1 MALPPLR
8 EMAKLLDGETRGDE
22 VLCPGPGHSGA
33 DRSLAVRLDGAAPDG
48 FIVHS
53 FAGDDP
59 ITCKDYVRQKCGLPA
74 FEAKPKAN
82 GKDKGKAGAQ
92 WKLLAEFIYRDAKS
106 DPYLRVRKYDVG
118 GKRKYVQYHLE
129 DGQWVTGK
137 PSGPRIPYW
146 LPELIAA
153 PLTAIVYFAEGEK
166 DVDSLRRIGLTATT
180 MSEGAKAP
188 WPAEATEYF
197 RDRRVVILPDADQPG
212 RQHAEK
218 IARAL
223 APVAASI
230 KIVDLYPG
238 RGDGSDVSDWLATDA
253 VGVKLI
259 KEVNGAPEWNPSAAI
274 PPAGAADEGF
284 IAELAGMKPLD
295 FARRRKAAAIK
306 LGISVGDVD
315 RLVAAARSTRT
326 VDDLAL
332 LYDHWQVETW
342 DEPVEGAALFRDLR
356 DCVNRYVIV
365 TPEQATAIALWIV
378 YSWLHEHERF
388 ATHSPILLARSP
400 EKDSG
405 KTTLLN
411 LVGFLVRRGLP
422 SVEISGPALF
432 RSIEKWNPS
441 LVVDEADDVLTDNA
455 DLRSVINSGWTRGQI
470 VIRCHPDTHDPEGFA
485 TFAPKALGM
494 KGTNLPD
501 TTLSRSLI
509 IAMKPKRKDEE
520 VADFDHLD
528 NEDFQRLRRQMLRW
542 TTDTANA
549 LAEIK
554 PEMPPG
560 FYNRRRANWRPL
572 LAIAEL
578 MDNKV
583 AGWAAALA
591 VEKVAAAEDTSVGL
605 GLLWDVRR
613 VFTRLRV
620 DRFTTTDFVAEL
632 ITLPEPSQPW
642 AIWRKEKDP
651 ITTAQ
656 VSNLLKQYNLKS
668 DSVRIPKDNK
678 KTCKGW
684 LQEWFED
691 AWERYLR
698 PAEPEAETEA
708 EKAGTNPNGEPGIS
722 ENNDLE
728 REPGTQSPI
737 FSRGVKTHP
746 KNPEHPAQ
754 R

>member
-1 MALPPLR
+1 
-8 EMAKLLDGETRGDE
+8 
-22 VLCPGPGHSGA
+22 
-33 DRSLAVRLDGAAPDG
+33 
-48 FIVHS
+48 
-53 FAGDDP
+53 
-59 ITCKDYVRQKCGLPA
+59 
-74 FEAKPKAN
+74 
-82 GKDKGKAGAQ
+82 
-92 WKLLAEFIYRDAKS
+92 
-106 DPYLRVRKYDVG
+106 
-118 GKRKYVQYHLE
+118 
-129 DGQWVTGK
+129 
-137 PSGPRIPYW
+137 
-146 LPELIAA
+146 
-153 PLTAIVYFAEGEK
+153 
-166 DVDSLRRIGLTATT
+166 

-188 WPAEATEYF
+188 WPAEAAEYF
-197 RDRRVVILPDADQPG
+197 RDHRVVILPDADQPG

-230 KIVDLYPG
+230 KIVDLYPR

-259 KEVNGAPEWNPSAAI
+259 KEVNSAPEWNPSAAI

-378 YSWLHEHERF
+378 YSWLHEHDRF
-388 ATHSPILLARSP
+388 ATHSQILLVRSP

-432 RSIEKWNPS
+432 RSIAKWNPS
-441 LVVDEADDVLTDNA
+441 LVVDEADDVLADNT
-455 DLRSVINSGWTRGQI
+455 DLRNVINSGWTRGQI
-470 VIRCHPDTHDPEGFA
+470 VIRCHPDTHNPEGFA

-528 NEDFQRLRRQMLRW
+528 NENFQQLRRQMLRW
-542 TTDTANA
+542 TTDNADA

-554 PEMPPG
+554 PEIPPG

-578 MDNKV
+578 MGSKV
-583 AGWAAALA
+583 VGWAAALA

-613 VFTRLRV
+613 VFTRMNV
-620 DRFTTTDFVAEL
+620 DRFTTTELVAEL
-632 ITLPEPSQPW
+632 ITLPEPSRPW

-651 ITTAQ
+651 ITVAQ
-656 VSNLLKQYNLKS
+656 VTKLLKSYSLKS

-684 LQEWFED
+684 LKEWFD
-691 AWERYLR
+691 DVWERYLG
-698 PAEPEAETEA
+698 PAEPEPEDED
-708 EKAGTNPNGEPGIS
+708 EKAATSPDGEPGTS

-728 REPGTQSPI
+728 RDAGYDTEPDAFSFPPKPAQKLGTPGTTLKTQDFSAFSNPEQGRSVPDSETAESSANTSLCRVFRVPEGLPEGDEKKESARTPVCAACGSPGEPGRWLLETFIDGERYMAHRECADILLSMTP
-737 FSRGVKTHP
+737 V
-746 KNPEHPAQ
+746 PAEKS
-754 R
+754 